1 MGKSDEQQTKKR
13 AYKTTAGGES
23 KHKHEPSF
31 DTSLGSSPFAT
42 TSFDDNDVALRRH
55 SIWSDFFRQLCE
67 YKVQYGHCQVPQKYP
82 ANPKLG
88 KWVSTQRTRYKTNT
102 EEKSNSMIADH
113 IRALDGISFDWETN
127 KTDLNWSV
135 RFEQLWEFK
144 AQFGHCQVPQQCAA
158 TPELGLW
165 VKHQRSDYRLSQEG
179 KASRMTAER
188 IRALESVD
196 FEWKISR
203 DVWDERFQQLCEFK
217 AQLGHC
223 SVPQGY
229 AANRKLG
236 QWVATQRFHC
246 NLYQEGKASRM
257 TAERFRAL
265 DGIGFDWGTNTTDW
279 NVRFEQL
286 CAFKVQH
293 GHCFVPQQYAANP
306 KLGLWV
312 RHQRR
317 HYRSYQEGK
326 PNPMTA
332 ERVRAFESVDFE
344 WESRDMWN
352 ERFEQLCEFKAQF
365 GHCVVPVKYA
375 AKTKKLGSWVA
386 TQRHFCKLYQEGKAS
401 RMTAERIRALDGI
414 GFDWGTNTTDWNV
427 RFEQLCAF
435 KVQHGHCF
443 VPQQYAANPKLGLW
457 VRHQRRHYRSYQEG
471 KPNPMTAERVRAFE
485 SVDFE
490 WESRDMWNERFE
502 QLCEFKAQFGHCVV
516 PVKYAAKTKKLGSW
530 VATQR
535 HFCKLYQ
542 EGKASR
548 MTAERIRALESVGF
562 EWKAPTIKND
572 LWNQRFQ
579 ELLEFKAQFGH
590 FRVPV
595 KYAANPKLK
604 QWVSTQ
610 RTRYKWNTEGKLS
623 LSEERIRA
631 LDGIGFEWKAPRL
644 PNAAKTISTM
654 A

>member
-13 AYKTTAGGES
+13 AYKTTGGES

-102 EEKSNSMIADH
+102 EEKSNSMIAEHIRALEGIGFDWETSKTGWNARFQELREFKAQFGHYQVPQQYSPSPKLGPWVSRQRTRYRTDMEQNSNSMIADH

-246 NLYQEGKASRM
+246 N
-257 TAERFRAL
+257 
-265 DGIGFDWGTNTTDW
+265 
-279 NVRFEQL
+279 
-286 CAFKVQH
+286 
-293 GHCFVPQQYAANP
+293 
-306 KLGLWV
+306 
-312 RHQRR
+312 
-317 HYRSYQEGK
+317 
-326 PNPMTA
+326 
-332 ERVRAFESVDFE
+332 
-344 WESRDMWN
+344 
-352 ERFEQLCEFKAQF
+352 
-365 GHCVVPVKYA
+365 
-375 AKTKKLGSWVA
+375 
-386 TQRHFCKLYQEGKAS
+386 LYQEGKAS